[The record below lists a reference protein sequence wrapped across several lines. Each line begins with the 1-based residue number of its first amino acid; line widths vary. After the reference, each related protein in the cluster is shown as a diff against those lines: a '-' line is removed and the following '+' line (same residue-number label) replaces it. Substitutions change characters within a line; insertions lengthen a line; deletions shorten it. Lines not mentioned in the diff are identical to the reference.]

1 MTRILVNEIGP
12 AIRTVNRGGCM
23 GHIPMNIPIEV
34 NMDNAGGH
42 GGDVVIAAYVATMLF
57 LFNIVIK
64 FQPPNSPETNALD
77 VGFWMAIQAAVS
89 KMCRKFRLHALVL
102 VQKVREA
109 WESFNCADGA
119 QKLRNIVDYLRIE
132 ATNTILDNGGND
144 KAESVRGKKKKQYTI
159 GYVPSVTYV
168 EDRAKFLHDKL
179 QNVQKPDSNAA
190 SEEGSDG
197 GERDDDE
204 ANYEEARG
212 EHEGDE
218 AVYEEAWGEHEGVYV
233 N

>member
-42 GGDVVIAAYVATMLF
+42 GGAAVIAAYVATMLF

-109 WESFNCADGA
+109 WESFNCVEGA